1 MEGLS
6 KFRTKTYWQ
15 MFILKWDHEMIEIN
29 LTDDEVMMCQHVGHL
44 RSVLSRGNKVK
55 DMKRTD
61 MAGLDIDA
69 QGVTAEYAVAKHFN
83 VFFDLGLSPRTGSAD
98 GVMNGYSYD
107 VKSTHHA
114 LGKLLATLKDNPDVD
129 MYIMCITPDRWT
141 VKMVGWCWKKE
152 LINKKNIK
160 DLGYGKGYALEQN
173 QLRSFKK

>member
-1 MEGLS
+1 
-6 KFRTKTYWQ
+6 

-129 MYIMCITPDRWT
+129 MYILCITPDRWT
-141 VKMVGWCWKKE
+141 VKLVGWCWKKE

-160 DLGYGKGYALEQN
+160 DLGYGRGYALEQN

>member
-1 MEGLS
+1 
-6 KFRTKTYWQ
+6 
-15 MFILKWDHEMIEIN
+15 MIEIN

-44 RSVLSRGNKVK
+44 RSVLSRGNKVT

-69 QGVTAEYAVAKHFN
+69 QGVTAEYAVAKHLN
-83 VFFDLGLSPRTGSAD
+83 VFFDLGLSPRAGSAD

-141 VKMVGWCWKKE
+141 VKLVGWCWKKE

-160 DLGYGKGYALEQN
+160 DLGYGKGYALEQS
-173 QLRSFKK
+173 QLRPFKK

>member
-15 MFILKWDHEMIEIN
+15 MHVLKWDHEMIEIN

-83 VFFDLGLSPRTGSAD
+83 VFFDLGLSPRAGSAD

-141 VKMVGWCWKKE
+141 VKLVGWCWKKE

-160 DLGYGKGYALEQN
+160 DLGYGKGYALEQS

>member
-1 MEGLS
+1 MHV
-6 KFRTKTYWQ
+6 Y
-15 MFILKWDHEMIEIN
+15 KWDHEMIEIN

-69 QGVTAEYAVAKHFN
+69 QGVTAEYAVAKHLN
-83 VFFDLGLSPRTGSAD
+83 VFFDLGLSPRAGSAD

-141 VKMVGWCWKKE
+141 VKLVGWCWKKE

-173 QLRSFKK
+173 QLRPFKK

>member
-1 MEGLS
+1 MEGLG

-83 VFFDLGLSPRTGSAD
+83 VFFDLGLSPRAGSAD

-129 MYIMCITPDRWT
+129 MYILCITPDRWT
-141 VKMVGWCWKKE
+141 VKLVGWCWKKE

>member
-1 MEGLS
+1 
-6 KFRTKTYWQ
+6 
-15 MFILKWDHEMIEIN
+15 MFIQKWDHEMIEIN

-160 DLGYGKGYALEQN
+160 DLGYGKGYALEQS
-173 QLRSFKK
+173 QLRPFKK

>member
-1 MEGLS
+1 MHV
-6 KFRTKTYWQ
+6 
-15 MFILKWDHEMIEIN
+15 LKWDHEMIEIN

-152 LINKKNIK
+152 LINKNNIK
-160 DLGYGKGYALEQN
+160 DLGYGKGYALEQS
-173 QLRSFKK
+173 QLRPFKK

>member
-1 MEGLS
+1 
-6 KFRTKTYWQ
+6 
-15 MFILKWDHEMIEIN
+15 MIEIN

-141 VKMVGWCWKKE
+141 VKLVGWCWKKE

-160 DLGYGKGYALEQN
+160 DLGYGKGYALEKS

>member
-1 MEGLS
+1 
-6 KFRTKTYWQ
+6 
-15 MFILKWDHEMIEIN
+15 MFIQKWDHEMIEIN

-152 LINKKNIK
+152 LINKNNIK
-160 DLGYGKGYALEQN
+160 DLGYGKGYALEQS
-173 QLRSFKK
+173 QLRPFKK

>member
-1 MEGLS
+1 ML
-6 KFRTKTYWQ
+6 
-15 MFILKWDHEMIEIN
+15 ILKWDHEMIEIN
-29 LTDDEVMMCQHVGHL
+29 LTDDEVMMCQHVGPL
-44 RSVLSRGNKVK
+44 RSVLSRGNKVT

-69 QGVTAEYAVAKHFN
+69 QGVTAEYAVAKHLN

-141 VKMVGWCWKKE
+141 VKLVGWCWKKE

-160 DLGYGKGYALEQN
+160 DLGYGKGYALEQS
-173 QLRSFKK
+173 QLRPFKK

>member
-1 MEGLS
+1 
-6 KFRTKTYWQ
+6 

-160 DLGYGKGYALEQN
+160 DLGYGKGYALEQS
-173 QLRSFKK
+173 QLRPFKK

>member
-1 MEGLS
+1 
-6 KFRTKTYWQ
+6 

-141 VKMVGWCWKKE
+141 VKLVGWCWKKE

-160 DLGYGKGYALEQN
+160 DLGYGKGYALEQS
-173 QLRSFKK
+173 QLRPFKK

>member
-1 MEGLS
+1 MHV
-6 KFRTKTYWQ
+6 
-15 MFILKWDHEMIEIN
+15 LKWDHEMIEIN

-44 RSVLSRGNKVK
+44 RSVLSRGNKVT

-69 QGVTAEYAVAKHFN
+69 QGVTAEYAVAKHLN
-83 VFFDLGLSPRTGSAD
+83 VFFDLGLSPRAGSAD

-141 VKMVGWCWKKE
+141 VKLVGWCWKKE

-160 DLGYGKGYALEQN
+160 DLGYGKGYALEQS
-173 QLRSFKK
+173 QLRPFKK

>member
-1 MEGLS
+1 MHL
-6 KFRTKTYWQ
+6 
-15 MFILKWDHEMIEIN
+15 LKWDHEMIEIN

-44 RSVLSRGNKVK
+44 RSVLSRGNKVT

-69 QGVTAEYAVAKHFN
+69 QGVTAEYAVAKHLN
-83 VFFDLGLSPRTGSAD
+83 VFFDLGLSPRAGSAD

-141 VKMVGWCWKKE
+141 VKLVGWCWKKE

-160 DLGYGKGYALEQN
+160 DLGYGKGYALEQS
-173 QLRSFKK
+173 QLRPFKK

>member
-1 MEGLS
+1 MHL
-6 KFRTKTYWQ
+6 
-15 MFILKWDHEMIEIN
+15 LKWDHEMIEIN

-69 QGVTAEYAVAKHFN
+69 QGVSAEYAVAKHFN

-141 VKMVGWCWKKE
+141 VKLVGWCWKKE

-160 DLGYGKGYALEQN
+160 DLGYGKGYALEQS

>member
-1 MEGLS
+1 MHV
-6 KFRTKTYWQ
+6 Y
-15 MFILKWDHEMIEIN
+15 KWDHEMIEIN

-83 VFFDLGLSPRTGSAD
+83 VFFDLGLSPRAGSAD

-141 VKMVGWCWKKE
+141 VKLVGWCWKKE

-173 QLRSFKK
+173 QLRPFKK

>member
-1 MEGLS
+1 
-6 KFRTKTYWQ
+6 
-15 MFILKWDHEMIEIN
+15 MFIQKWNHEMIEIN

-69 QGVTAEYAVAKHFN
+69 QGVTAEYAVAKHLN

-160 DLGYGKGYALEQN
+160 DLGYGKGYALEQS
-173 QLRSFKK
+173 QLRPFKK

>member
-1 MEGLS
+1 MHV
-6 KFRTKTYWQ
+6 
-15 MFILKWDHEMIEIN
+15 LKWNHEMIEIN
-29 LTDDEVMMCQHVGHL
+29 LSDDEVMMCQHVGHL

-55 DMKRTD
+55 DMKKTD

-107 VKSTHHA
+107 VKSTHHP
-114 LGKLLATLKDNPDVD
+114 LGKLLATLKENPDVD

-141 VKMVGWCWKKE
+141 VRMVGWCWKKE
-152 LINKKNIK
+152 LINKNNIK
-160 DLGYGKGYALEQN
+160 DLGYGKGYALEQS

>member
-1 MEGLS
+1 MHL
-6 KFRTKTYWQ
+6 
-15 MFILKWDHEMIEIN
+15 LKWDHEMIEIN

-69 QGVTAEYAVAKHFN
+69 QGVTAEYAVAKHLN
-83 VFFDLGLSPRTGSAD
+83 TFFDLGLSPRTGSAD

-152 LINKKNIK
+152 LINKNNIK
-160 DLGYGKGYALEQN
+160 DLGYGKGYALEQS
-173 QLRSFKK
+173 QLRPFKK

>member
-1 MEGLS
+1 
-6 KFRTKTYWQ
+6 
-15 MFILKWDHEMIEIN
+15 MFIQKWNHGMIEIN

-44 RSVLSRGNKVK
+44 RSVLSRGNNVK

-83 VFFDLGLSPRTGSAD
+83 VFFDLGLNPRTGSAD

-160 DLGYGKGYALEQN
+160 DLGYGKGYALEQS
-173 QLRSFKK
+173 QLRAFKK

>member
-1 MEGLS
+1 MHL
-6 KFRTKTYWQ
+6 
-15 MFILKWDHEMIEIN
+15 LKWDHEMIEIN
-29 LTDDEVMMCQHVGHL
+29 LTDDEVMMCQHVGNL
-44 RSVLSRGNKVK
+44 RSVLSRGNNVK
-55 DMKRTD
+55 DMKKTD

-69 QGVTAEYAVAKHFN
+69 QGVTAEYAVAKHLN
-83 VFFDLGLSPRTGSAD
+83 VFFALGLSPRTGSAD

-141 VKMVGWCWKKE
+141 VKLVGWCWKKE

-160 DLGYGKGYALEQN
+160 DLGYGRGYALEQS
-173 QLRSFKK
+173 QLRPFKK

>member
-1 MEGLS
+1 MHL
-6 KFRTKTYWQ
+6 
-15 MFILKWDHEMIEIN
+15 LKWDHEMIEIN

-44 RSVLSRGNKVK
+44 RSVLSRGNKVT

-69 QGVTAEYAVAKHFN
+69 QGVTAEYAVAKHLN

-160 DLGYGKGYALEQN
+160 DLGYGKGYALEQS
-173 QLRSFKK
+173 QLRPFKK

>member
-1 MEGLS
+1 MHL
-6 KFRTKTYWQ
+6 
-15 MFILKWDHEMIEIN
+15 LKWDHEMIEIN

-114 LGKLLATLKDNPDVD
+114 LGKLLATLKENPDVD

-160 DLGYGKGYALEQN
+160 DLGYGKGYALEQS

>member
-1 MEGLS
+1 MHL
-6 KFRTKTYWQ
+6 
-15 MFILKWDHEMIEIN
+15 LKWDHEMIEIN

-173 QLRSFKK
+173 QLRPFKK

>member
-1 MEGLS
+1 MHL
-6 KFRTKTYWQ
+6 Y
-15 MFILKWDHEMIEIN
+15 KWDHEMIVIN

-141 VKMVGWCWKKE
+141 VKLVGWCWKKE

-160 DLGYGKGYALEQN
+160 DLGYGKGYALEQS

>member
-1 MEGLS
+1 MHL
-6 KFRTKTYWQ
+6 
-15 MFILKWDHEMIEIN
+15 LKWDHEMIEIN

-55 DMKRTD
+55 DMKKTD

-69 QGVTAEYAVAKHFN
+69 QGVTAEYAVAKHLN

-160 DLGYGKGYALEQN
+160 DLGYGKGYALEQS
-173 QLRSFKK
+173 QLRPFKK

>member
-1 MEGLS
+1 
-6 KFRTKTYWQ
+6 

-129 MYIMCITPDRWT
+129 MYILCITPDRWT
-141 VKMVGWCWKKE
+141 VKLVGWCWKKE

>member
-1 MEGLS
+1 
-6 KFRTKTYWQ
+6 

-83 VFFDLGLSPRTGSAD
+83 TFFDLGLSPRAGSAD

-107 VKSTHHA
+107 VKSTHHP

-152 LINKKNIK
+152 LINEKNIK
-160 DLGYGKGYALEQN
+160 DLGYGKGYALEQS
-173 QLRSFKK
+173 QLRPFKK

>member
-1 MEGLS
+1 MHL
-6 KFRTKTYWQ
+6 Y
-15 MFILKWDHEMIEIN
+15 KWDHEMIEIN

-69 QGVTAEYAVAKHFN
+69 QGVSAEYAVAKHFN

-129 MYIMCITPDRWT
+129 MYIMCITQDRWT
-141 VKMVGWCWKKE
+141 VKLVGWCWKKE

-160 DLGYGKGYALEQN
+160 DLGYGKGYALEQS

>member
-1 MEGLS
+1 M
-6 KFRTKTYWQ
+6 YV
-15 MFILKWDHEMIEIN
+15 LKWDHEMIEIN

-69 QGVTAEYAVAKHFN
+69 QGVSAEYAVAKHFN

-141 VKMVGWCWKKE
+141 VKLVGWCWKKE

>member
-1 MEGLS
+1 MEGIG

-83 VFFDLGLSPRTGSAD
+83 VFFDLGLSPRAGSAD

-173 QLRSFKK
+173 QLRPFKK

>member
-1 MEGLS
+1 
-6 KFRTKTYWQ
+6 

-141 VKMVGWCWKKE
+141 VKLVGWCWKKE

-160 DLGYGKGYALEQN
+160 DLGYGKGYALEQS

>member
-1 MEGLS
+1 
-6 KFRTKTYWQ
+6 

-141 VKMVGWCWKKE
+141 VKLVGWCWKKE

-160 DLGYGKGYALEQN
+160 DLGYGRGYALEQS
-173 QLRSFKK
+173 QLRPFKK

>member
-1 MEGLS
+1 MHL
-6 KFRTKTYWQ
+6 
-15 MFILKWDHEMIEIN
+15 LKWDHEMIEIN

-69 QGVTAEYAVAKHFN
+69 QGVTAEYAVAKHLN
-83 VFFDLGLSPRTGSAD
+83 TFFDLGLSPRTGSAD

-152 LINKKNIK
+152 LINKNNIK